1 VKFRQ
6 AEANRATVPSE
17 AKQAGEIQA
26 RWSWVEPSVWT
37 ERMLT
42 ALETGVKGGKWFSL
56 VDKVYEPANLRSA
69 YQQARRNRGGAG
81 VDHETIEQFGRHL
94 EKNVEILSRGLRDG
108 SYRPQAIRR
117 VWIPKPGSTEKR
129 PLGIPTVRD
138 RVVQGALRNVLEPI
152 FEREFAAQSYG
163 FRPKRSAKDAL
174 RRVWELLQAGYT
186 EVVDAD
192 LRSYYDTIPRQ
203 GLLERVKA
211 KVTDGRVLSLVAAFL
226 DQEVMEGLESWSPEE
241 GTPQGAVIS
250 PLLSNLYLDPLD
262 HHMAGLGYEMV
273 RYADDFVVLCR
284 NRDDAQRALAEVE
297 AWTTDAGL
305 HLHPAKTRIVDATQP
320 GGFDF
325 LGYHFERG
333 YRWPSKKSL
342 KKHKDA
348 IRQQTKRTNGQSLLA
363 IIKEV
368 NRVRRGWFEYF
379 KHSLRTTFKPLDQWV
394 RMRLRSILRR
404 RQGKRGRGRGQDH
417 HQWPN
422 AYFAELGLFSC
433 VTAHAQAVNPPVG
446 KTTNRR
452 AGCGRSARPVR
463 REGGPVT

>member
-1 VKFRQ
+1 MVRQ
-6 AEANRATVPSE
+6 AEDNRASVPAR
-17 AKQAGEIQA
+17 AKQAGEPQT

-42 ALETGVKGGKWFSL
+42 ALEVGVKGGKWFSL
-56 VDKVYEPANLRSA
+56 IDKVYEPANLRSA
-69 YQQARRNRGGAG
+69 YEQVRRNRGSAG
-81 VDHETIEQFGRHL
+81 VDHETIEQFGDHL
-94 EKNVEILSRGLRDG
+94 DGNLEALSRRLRDG

-117 VWIPKPGSTEKR
+117 VWIPKLGSREKR

-152 FEREFAAQSYG
+152 FERDFAAHSYG

-174 RRVWELLQAGYT
+174 RRVDELLKAGFT

-192 LRSYYDTIPRQ
+192 LRSYYDTIPRP
-203 GLLERVKA
+203 GLLARVKS
-211 KVTDGRVLSLVAAFL
+211 KVTDGRVLDLVASFL
-226 DQEVMEGLESWSPEE
+226 EQEVMEGLESWTPEE

-273 RYADDFVVLCR
+273 RYADDFVLLCR
-284 NRDDAQRALAEVE
+284 NRDEAPRALAEVE
-297 AWTTDAGL
+297 KWTAAAGL
-305 HLHPAKTRIVDATQP
+305 QLHPDKTWIVDATQP

-333 YRWPSKKSL
+333 HRWPSKKSL
-342 KKHKDA
+342 RKHKDA
-348 IRQQTKRTNGQSLLA
+348 IRQRTKRTNGHSLLA
-363 IIKEV
+363 IIESV

-379 KHSLRTTFKPLDQWV
+379 KHSHKATFKPLDQWI

-433 VTAHAQAVNPPVG
+433 TAAYAQA
-446 KTTNRR
+446 RQSSER
-452 AGCGRSARPVR
+452 
-463 REGGPVT
+463 

>member
-1 VKFRQ
+1 MASQ
-6 AEANRATVPSE
+6 LEDNRASVPAR
-17 AKQAGEIQA
+17 AKQAGEIQS
-26 RWSWVEPSVWT
+26 RWTWVEPSVWT

-42 ALETGVKGGKWFSL
+42 ALEVGVKGGKWFSL
-56 VDKVYEPANLRSA
+56 IDKVYEPANLRSA
-69 YQQARRNRGGAG
+69 YEQVKRNRGSAG
-81 VDHETIEQFGRHL
+81 VDHETIERFGHHL
-94 EKNVEILSRGLRDG
+94 EENLEALGRRLRDG

-117 VWIPKPGSTEKR
+117 VWIPKPGSSEKR

-152 FEREFAAQSYG
+152 FERGFAAQSYG
-163 FRPKRSAKDAL
+163 FRPQRSTKDAL
-174 RRVWELLQAGYT
+174 RRVDELLKAGFT

-192 LRSYYDTIPRQ
+192 LRSYYDTIPRL

-211 KVTDGRVLSLVAAFL
+211 KVTDGRVLDLVASFL
-226 DQEVMEGLESWSPEE
+226 AQEVMEGLESWTPEE

-262 HHMAGLGYEMV
+262 HHMAGMGYEMV

-284 NRDDAQRALAEVE
+284 NRDEALQALAEVE
-297 AWTTDAGL
+297 KWTAAAGL
-305 HLHPAKTRIVDATQP
+305 QLHPDKTWIVDATQP

-333 YRWPSKKSL
+333 RRWPSKKSL

-348 IRQQTKRTNGQSLLA
+348 IRQQTRRTSGQSLRT
-363 IIKEV
+363 IIESV

-379 KHSLRTTFKPLDQWV
+379 KHSYRTTFLPLDKWV

-422 AYFAELGLFSC
+422 AYFAERGLFSY
-433 VTAHAQAVNPPVG
+433 AAAYAQARQSSP
-446 KTTNRR
+446 R
-452 AGCGRSARPVR
+452 
-463 REGGPVT
+463 